1 MKFLPLTDLSTLRF
15 QDVRADLVAA
25 MTVTFIAIPQGVAYA
40 MIAGLPPAVGLYASF
55 LPAIVG
61 ALFRSSRHVI
71 TGPSNALSLLVGT
84 GVAAALAASSGG
96 DPETVALGAA
106 VAMAFLVGVFQVS
119 AGALRLGVL
128 VDYISTPVVAGYI
141 TGAGVLIGIGQLP
154 NATGTA
160 GGSGSAPERILA
172 WLADVASASPITV
185 AVALGT
191 TVAIATLRR
200 IDKRIPAALLVLA
213 AATIATWLFDL
224 GPRGLSRI
232 YDLSP
237 TPSGLPTITLPD
249 LEGWRA
255 LLPFAVAA
263 TVLSLVESAAVA
275 RTLSI
280 KSGQRLDLSTE
291 FTGQGLANI
300 AASVS
305 SGYPTSASLARST
318 LNINSGARSRLSGVL
333 TGVLVGASLLFF
345 APAIDYT
352 PIAALAGLLFVLA
365 WDLVDVAR
373 IRSIVLGRPSDAIAF
388 AATVIGTW
396 VLSLD
401 QAIYFGVVLS
411 LFFYLRRA
419 RFLRTSYLRRTPDGG
434 IAETSEPPDDSTLV
448 IDVNGQLFFAAVR
461 ELDAAIEA
469 AVANEATR
477 CVILRLRR
485 ALGMDVTVALR
496 LAEVATNMRESGK
509 RLVLTGVG
517 SKTRRLLDRVGALE
531 QIGAA
536 NVYDES
542 EQVFDGVTA
551 AISEFGDEQE

>member
-160 GGSGSAPERILA
+160 GGSGSAPE
-172 WLADVASASPITV
+172 
-185 AVALGT
+185 
-191 TVAIATLRR
+191 
-200 IDKRIPAALLVLA
+200 
-213 AATIATWLFDL
+213 
-224 GPRGLSRI
+224 RI